1 MSKNI
6 SPQPKCQTEREQ
18 RHWEIATRMFFN
30 AMRQPVYLKAATMSF
45 QMALALDRL
54 LARVIL

>member
-1 MSKNI
+1 
-6 SPQPKCQTEREQ
+6 
-18 RHWEIATRMFFN
+18 MFFN